1 MSELVFRCLV
11 KVYRTGKNACIHFD
25 QICSKR
31 KKIFSLA
38 GIPVY
43 LDYAFFLIALAPALL
58 LGGIIL
64 LDELAAKYIGIS
76 VVILLVLIFLLALF
90 LSILIHEL
98 GHAWFIHKNKLCVDK
113 ILISMFYGKCEYWYA
128 DDQVPPASIAYGGI
142 IAQSLVVLA
151 LFGYTVIAPHETT
164 YQNYNSPEAYFN
176 IFLAHLWVFNVGMIV
191 VNILP
196 FRGLDGEIIWSHL
209 KTLWAK
215 RNRKSRIKVD
225 E

>member
-1 MSELVFRCLV
+1 MSELVFRSLV
-11 KVYRTGKNACIHFD
+11 KVYRTGISACIRFD
-25 QICSKR
+25 QICRKR

-64 LDELAAKYIGIS
+64 MDELAAKYIGIS
-76 VVILLVLIFLLALF
+76 LVIIFVLIFLLALF
-90 LSILIHEL
+90 LSTLIHEL
-98 GHAWFIHKNKLCVDK
+98 GHAWFIRKNKLHVDK
-113 ILISMFYGKCEYWYA
+113 ILISLFYGKCEYWYA

-142 IAQSLVVLA
+142 IAQSLVLLA
-151 LFGYTVIAPHETT
+151 LFGYSVIAPHETT
-164 YQNYNSPEAYFN
+164 YQNYNSPVNYFN
-176 IFLAHLWVFNVGMIV
+176 IFLAHLWVFNIGMIA

-209 KTLWAK
+209 NTLWDK
-215 RNRKSRIKVD
+215 RNRQSRIKAD

>member
-1 MSELVFRCLV
+1 MSELVFRSLV
-11 KVYRTGKNACIHFD
+11 KVYRTGISACIRFD
-25 QICSKR
+25 QICRKR

-64 LDELAAKYIGIS
+64 MDELAAKYIGIS
-76 VVILLVLIFLLALF
+76 LVIIFVLIFLLALF
-90 LSILIHEL
+90 LSTLIHEL
-98 GHAWFIHKNKLCVDK
+98 GHAWFVRKNNLHVDK
-113 ILISMFYGKCEYWYA
+113 ILISLFYGKCEYWYA

-142 IAQSLVVLA
+142 IAQSLVLLA
-151 LFGYTVIAPHETT
+151 LFGYSVIAPHETT
-164 YQNYNSPEAYFN
+164 YQNYNSPVNYFN
-176 IFLAHLWVFNVGMIV
+176 IFLAHLWVFNIGMIV

-209 KTLWAK
+209 NTLWDK
-215 RNRKSRIKVD
+215 RNRQSRIKAD

>member
-1 MSELVFRCLV
+1 MSELVFRSLV
-11 KVYRTGKNACIHFD
+11 KVYRTGISACIRFD
-25 QICSKR
+25 QICRKR

-64 LDELAAKYIGIS
+64 MDELAAKYIGIS
-76 VVILLVLIFLLALF
+76 LVIIFVLIFLLALF
-90 LSILIHEL
+90 LSTLIHEL
-98 GHAWFIHKNKLCVDK
+98 GHAWFIRKNKLHVDK
-113 ILISMFYGKCEYWYA
+113 ILISLFYGKCEYWYA

-142 IAQSLVVLA
+142 IAQSLVLLA
-151 LFGYTVIAPHETT
+151 LFGYSVIAPHETT
-164 YQNYNSPEAYFN
+164 YQNYNSPVNYFN
-176 IFLAHLWVFNVGMIV
+176 IFLAHLWVFNIGMIV

-209 KTLWAK
+209 NTLWDK
-215 RNRKSRIKVD
+215 RNRQSRIKAD